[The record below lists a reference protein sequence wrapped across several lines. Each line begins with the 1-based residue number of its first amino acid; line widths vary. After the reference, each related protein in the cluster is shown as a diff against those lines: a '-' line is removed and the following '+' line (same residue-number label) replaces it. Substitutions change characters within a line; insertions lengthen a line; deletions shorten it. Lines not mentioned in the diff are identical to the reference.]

1 MEHNINTKDG
11 VLAFELVRRKMKHIR
26 IRVTG
31 GKRVVVSAPYR
42 CGERVIHAF
51 VRDNEAF
58 IRNRLCALEAQRREH
73 YPAVYANGNSF
84 SFLGERALLH
94 VVPSIKASSV
104 FKNGVLELR
113 VPKGACPKAQFIR
126 WMSRQAR
133 SLFAE
138 RLACLSPRFSNAD
151 GLAISVKRMLTRW
164 GSINTVRRRLSLSVH
179 MMRCDVEL
187 IDYVIAHELCHLA
200 CLSHS
205 PAFYHALSQHF
216 PHRKALDKRLEDF
229 GLVDF

>member
-1 MEHNINTKDG
+1 MEHSLITKDG
-11 VLAFELVRRKMKHIR
+11 VLAFELVHRKMKHIR

-51 VRDNEAF
+51 VRDNETF
-58 IRNRLCALEAQRREH
+58 IRSRLCALEAQRREH
-73 YPAVYANGNSF
+73 YPAFYADGNGF
-84 SFLGERALLH
+84 SFLGERALLR

-113 VPKGACPKAQFIR
+113 VPKGACPKAQFIS

-133 SLFAE
+133 RMFAE
-138 RLACLSPRFSNAD
+138 RLACLSPGFANAN
-151 GLAISVKRMLTRW
+151 GLNISVKRMLTRW
-164 GSINTVRRRLSLSVH
+164 GSINTFRRRLSLSVH
-179 MMRCDVEL
+179 LMRCDVEL

-200 CLSHS
+200 CLNHS
-205 PAFYHALSQHF
+205 PGFYHALAQHF
-216 PHRKALDKRLEDF
+216 PQRKALDKRLEAF